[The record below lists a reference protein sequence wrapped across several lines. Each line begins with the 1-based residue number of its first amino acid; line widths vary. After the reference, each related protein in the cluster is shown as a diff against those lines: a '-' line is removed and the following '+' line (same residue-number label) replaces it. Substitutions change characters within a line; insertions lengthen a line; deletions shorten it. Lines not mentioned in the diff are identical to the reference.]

1 MVHLV
6 DDENAVADVLLVEEG
21 MHEGN
26 EHQQLVEALSE
37 GDDQGQLVRSPGGVV
52 HGGGCLR
59 RTGLLLLLVLGG
71 APVIHGATTTG
82 GHVPRAAE
90 LEQDEGDQH

>member
-1 MVHLV
+1 MQAEWQLGVDDSAGGSADGHLLSGVHLV
-6 DDENAVADVLLVEEG
+6 EE
-21 MHEGN
+21 
-26 EHQQLVEALSE
+26 V
-37 GDDQGQLVRSPGGVV
+37 GGVV
-52 HGGGCLR
+52 HGGGCLGLR